1 MKCINLRFRT
11 KDYQKY
17 IYCVRKKKQIKYQE
31 CCNCKYKEYKQVK
44 ELKKKTKKLK
54 KLEDKRFS
62 IITDNLNVCYIC
74 KRRKKDDLNE
84 VFEGSNRQMSMKY
97 GLVIPVCRECH
108 TQYDLDKELRAEY
121 QIEAQQIFEEIHSH
135 ELFMQEFKK
144 DYIGKWKY
152 QDKLDNKG

>member
-1 MKCINLRFRT
+1 M
-11 KDYQKY
+11 
-17 IYCVRKKKQIKYQE
+17 
-31 CCNCKYKEYKQVK
+31 
-44 ELKKKTKKLK
+44 
-54 KLEDKRFS
+54 
-62 IITDNLNVCYIC
+62 
-74 KRRKKDDLNE
+74 
-84 VFEGSNRQMSMKY
+84 FEGSNRQMSMKY